1 MMFQNRTVLDSIF
14 DWVYSPTFG
23 YVTRRYGN
31 VRLIL
36 PSRSSRLSSPL
47 APSLLPQ
54 RGGRPRSFASIQRSE
69 ALRITTQCS
78 AESPRSLCPKGHRDV
93 RNDRQVDTVDIL
105 NSSVRPIHPLVP
117 PMEWSTLT
125 RVARSCK
132 PNTAPVSLAFLKDT
146 FSAGTLICFRDI
158 D

>member
-1 MMFQNRTVLDSIF
+1 MNCYVL
-14 DWVYSPTFG
+14 
-23 YVTRRYGN
+23 TRFWICSSKICF
-31 VRLIL
+31 VEIIL
-36 PSRSSRLSSPL
+36 PITGSRQSSPL

-93 RNDRQVDTVDIL
+93 RNDRQVYTVDIL

-132 PNTAPVSLAFLKDT
+132 PNTEPVSLAFLKDT